1 MSDTEVTLIEELVE
15 AARKVRLNAHAPYSR
30 FKVGAAFR
38 LRDGRIVSG
47 INLENCSYGL
57 TVCAE
62 RNALATA
69 AAAGA
74 GSEDLVALAVVV
86 DADRA
91 ASPCGACRQ
100 VLAELAPLGLPI
112 VLHNIRDGETVMTS
126 LGELLPRAF
135 LPESLRASVDHL
147 GD

>member
-1 MSDTEVTLIEELVE
+1 MSDTEDALRVGLIE
-15 AARKVRLNAHAPYSR
+15 AAVLVRLNAHAPYSR

-38 LRDGRIVSG
+38 LKDGQVVSG
-47 INLENCSYGL
+47 VNLENCSYGL

-62 RNALATA
+62 RNALAAVA
-69 AAAGA
+69 AQGA
-74 GSEDLVALAVVV
+74 RGEDLVALAIVV
-86 DADRA
+86 DAESP

-100 VLAELAPLGLPI
+100 VLAELASLELPV
-112 VLHNIRDGETVMTS
+112 VLHNIRDGETVTTS